1 MSEPPLVRT
10 EGPPATGERFRPF
23 ALVPLTVVLVGMCAL
38 VAVPFLPAL
47 TWAVALA
54 VIAWPIHARL
64 GRHVPRAGVAAG
76 VSTLLVFALI
86 LIPAAFVTYHLAR
99 EAASAVDRMKQDPV
113 ESTAQEKIARTPG
126 QSGAAA
132 WRDPVGVDIEKEVR
146 GLVAAHG
153 RDAFRLVSGSVN
165 AALQCLVGQHF

>member
-86 LIPAAFVTYHLAR
+86 LIPAA
-99 EAASAVDRMKQDPV
+99 
-113 ESTAQEKIARTPG
+113 
-126 QSGAAA
+126 AAA